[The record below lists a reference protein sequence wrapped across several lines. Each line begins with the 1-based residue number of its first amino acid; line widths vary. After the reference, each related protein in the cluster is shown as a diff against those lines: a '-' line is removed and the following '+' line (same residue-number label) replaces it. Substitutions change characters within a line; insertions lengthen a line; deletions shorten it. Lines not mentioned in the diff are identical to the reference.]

1 MRGSLWLAPFVVAC
15 ASLAHAHDAPM
26 LAFLSPRADVN
37 VLRAPEL
44 DTRAPRSPNVPA
56 DRAAARLVHHCHDN
70 GVPEVCGLDALV
82 HMEVDARDHASF
94 AQKID
99 AQPSLRKRAL
109 QAPHQLVLPAI
120 DQSAQS
126 FGEALKSAIQSKCS
140 GWRTASHRNY
150 DASHRTL
157 ISIDA
162 QGMSDAEMLNTLE
175 DIERAS
181 PSHAVVITATSPK
194 LHRRYIPVQP
204 EQLHSRG
211 KFLERYQLFSSA
223 TVLSLGVASFL
234 VFFVLVAVHLL
245 STTETPDKLGS
256 GRGVSYDKKRQ

>member
-1 MRGSLWLAPFVVAC
+1 MYTLL
-15 ASLAHAHDAPM
+15 
-26 LAFLSPRADVN
+26 
-37 VLRAPEL
+37 
-44 DTRAPRSPNVPA
+44 TQ
-56 DRAAARLVHHCHDN
+56 
-70 GVPEVCGLDALV
+70 
-82 HMEVDARDHASF
+82 RDHASF
-94 AQKID
+94 AQQID

-140 GWRTASHRNY
+140 GWRTASHHDY

-157 ISIDA
+157 ISVDA
-162 QGMSDAEMLNTLE
+162 QGMSDAEMLRTLE

-204 EQLHSRG
+204 EQLHSHG

-223 TVLSLGVASFL
+223 TVLSLGVGSFL

-256 GRGVSYDKKRQ
+256 GRGVSHEKKRQ